1 MRTEEITEKG
11 LSFEATKVHRALGD
25 PSRVRILAAL
35 RGAAG
40 PLDASRLAAEVGLHA
55 NTVRSHL
62 QVLTESNLVS
72 SRPEERHRRGRPRV
86 VYAAVAEGAAAEQS
100 AGYRLLAEILAS
112 YLARA
117 DAKQAGRAWGISAVE
132 RGVPATGVTGD
143 EAVARVVGLL
153 DEFGFEPRLAPAEQ
167 GLAVFME
174 HCPFGELA
182 EESRSTVCQ
191 VHLGLMQGALAK
203 LGGSVEADSIEPF
216 ASPGVCVAHLER
228 VASRP

>member
-1 MRTEEITEKG
+1 MPETSP
-11 LSFEATKVHRALGD
+11 SFEATKVHRALGD
-25 PSRVRILAAL
+25 PSRVRILGAL
-35 RGAAG
+35 RAAVG
-40 PLDASRLAAEVGLHA
+40 PLDASQLAGAVGLHA

-62 QVLTESNLVS
+62 RVLTEARLAS

-112 YLARA
+112 YLPHG
-117 DAKQAGRAWGISAVE
+117 DAKQAGRAWGILAVE
-132 RGVPATGVTGD
+132 REAPAAAVTSD

-153 DEFGFEPRLAPAEQ
+153 DEFGFEPRLEPAEQ
-167 GLAVFME
+167 GLTVLME
-174 HCPFGELA
+174 NCPFGEIA

-203 LGGSVEADSIEPF
+203 LGAGVEADSLEPF
-216 ASPGVCVAHLER
+216 AAPGVCVAHLER
-228 VASRP
+228 VAAHT

>member
-1 MRTEEITEKG
+1 MTETG

-25 PSRVRILAAL
+25 PSRIRILAAL

-40 PLDASRLAAEVGLHA
+40 PLDASQIATGVGLHA

-62 QVLTESNLVS
+62 HVLMEAHLVS

-112 YLARA
+112 YLAVA
-117 DAKQAGRAWGISAVE
+117 DAEQAGRAWGISAVE
-132 RGVPATGVTGD
+132 REARATSVTSD

-153 DEFGFEPRLAPAEQ
+153 DEFGFEPRLAPTEQ
-167 GLAVFME
+167 GLTVLME
-174 HCPFGELA
+174 HCPFGEMA

-203 LGGSVEADSIEPF
+203 LGAGVEADSLEPF

-228 VASRP
+228 IAAHS